1 MKVKNDNF
9 DGVNVRIYTPK
20 SEKQELPALIFYHG
34 GGFVFGSIG
43 EYYASIREQKM
54 ISLLTDSYDYFTY
67 IMAKKLGMI
76 VISVGYRLSPE
87 HLYPIPIDD
96 CWNATQYIFRNA
108 QDLKIDC
115 NRMVLCGDSAGKKLI
130 FLIFF

>member
-1 MKVKNDNF
+1 
-9 DGVNVRIYTPK
+9 VNIRIYTPK
-20 SEKQELPALIFYHG
+20 SEKQELPAVIFYHG

-43 EYYASIREQKM
+43 EFYASIRKQKI
-54 ISLLTDSYDYFTY
+54 ISLFTDSYDYFTY
-67 IMAKKLGMI
+67 TMAKKLGMI

-96 CWNATQYIFRNA
+96 SWNATQYIFRNA

-115 NRMVLCGDSAGKKLI
+115 NRVVLCGDSAGKKQT
-130 FLIFF
+130 